1 MILFWLICAIMV
13 AIALAFVLPTLLQ
26 RVEVTDNDK
35 DTKQEANIEIYRD
48 QLRELEADLA
58 NGIVSP
64 EQYASDRDE
73 IERRLLDDVPDVPA
87 RPARSKSRRSLDFS
101 GAYLIFAGVVSFIL
115 PLFGLQFHMITLL
128 DNSQPAI
135 GMLLMSMGSFLLLT
149 RSNRGAA
156 YGLAVLLPLI
166 AVSLYLSVG
175 NIHALQPVTVAAPSA
190 GMTQQGIEANVAALA
205 KRLEQNPNDAD
216 GWSMLGRS
224 YLSLE
229 KYREASDAYAR
240 AAAIKSQDA
249 DVLVEYA
256 FALAMA
262 NGRQLQ
268 GPPAELVKRALQ
280 IAPENPRALE
290 LGGSVEFEAK
300 NYKQAI
306 VYWQKLLSKSANDA
320 ELSKTITERI
330 NEAKALA
337 APAAK

>member
-1 MILFWLICAIMV
+1 MILFWVICAVMV

-26 RVEVTDNDK
+26 RSETTDK
-35 DTKQEANIEIYRD
+35 DKDNKQEANIEIYRD

-73 IERRLLDDVPDVPA
+73 IDRRLLADVSDEANETKKTPATPDRA
-87 RPARSKSRRSLDFS
+87 
-101 GAYLIFAGVVSFIL
+101 VV
-115 PLFGLQFHMITLL
+115 
-128 DNSQPAI
+128 
-135 GMLLMSMGSFLLLT
+135 
-149 RSNRGAA
+149 
-156 YGLAVLLPLI
+156 YGLAFGIP
-166 AVSLYLSVG
+166 AVAVALYLFIGTSAALSGVPPAPQVNSG
-175 NIHALQPVTVAAPSA
+175 NA

-224 YLSLE
+224 YLNLE

-249 DVLVEYA
+249 DILVEYA

-268 GPPAELVKRALQ
+268 GQPAELVKRALQ

-290 LGGSVEFEAK
+290 LAGSVEFEAK

-306 VYWQKLLSKSANDA
+306 VYWQKLLEKSAGDA

-330 NEAKALA
+330 NQAKALA
-337 APAAK
+337 APTAK